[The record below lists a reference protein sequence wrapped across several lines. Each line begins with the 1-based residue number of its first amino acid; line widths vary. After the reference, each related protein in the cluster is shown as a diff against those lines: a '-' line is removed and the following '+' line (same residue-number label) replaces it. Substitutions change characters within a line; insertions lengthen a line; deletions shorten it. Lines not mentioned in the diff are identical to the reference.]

1 MGLIVETHPLSAL
14 TPVKLTY
21 NFNKEEEINCTLN
34 AFENGLRYY
43 SHDAFENF
51 KDVVISNKNCLV
63 LTDPKPLKDV
73 FKNDVQRYNVG
84 YIAGC
89 LYLKTPDNKY
99 FTNISNQIYIGGS
112 GTKLFINIFPLTG
125 STVEL
130 KVNKDTRIVI
140 DKEYPFQA
148 RLSREVL
155 PSNEIHRQQ
164 FEVDYKDGVICFK
177 TKTEDGDRY
186 LSYGSDF
193 IVRATGLALN
203 ETAVNPYLLIPEF
216 TSNETIDYDFDAK
229 TSEIKY
235 FNNLHADENK
245 KTVAIREATE
255 SNTSLLISCATSD
268 IAKTVDLSSSVK
280 ANIALTKTNFS
291 SSGTYSTK
299 T

>member
-1 MGLIVETHPLSAL
+1 M
-14 TPVKLTY
+14 
-21 NFNKEEEINCTLN
+21 
-34 AFENGLRYY
+34 
-43 SHDAFENF
+43 
-51 KDVVISNKNCLV
+51 
-63 LTDPKPLKDV
+63 
-73 FKNDVQRYNVG
+73 
-84 YIAGC
+84 
-89 LYLKTPDNKY
+89 
-99 FTNISNQIYIGGS
+99 
-112 GTKLFINIFPLTG
+112 
-125 STVEL
+125 
-130 KVNKDTRIVI
+130 
-140 DKEYPFQA
+140 
-148 RLSREVL
+148 
-155 PSNEIHRQQ
+155 
-164 FEVDYKDGVICFK
+164 
-177 TKTEDGDRY
+177 
-186 LSYGSDF
+186 SYGSDF